1 MTHFLPHA
9 RLRPSLRALSPTLLA
24 CLLLVPLASTA
35 HGQGAST
42 AERSDARSSPQS
54 GSKPTGVGSG
64 SESESP
70 REKRSITRGSVT
82 IDGRAIE
89 YTATV
94 GDLLIRD
101 DDDQPTASMTYVSYV
116 RDGVE
121 DRSSRPV
128 TFAFNG
134 GPGSA
139 SVWVHLGAFG
149 PKRVALD
156 AEGMPL
162 GPPPAKLVN
171 NEFSVL
177 DATDLVFVD
186 PVGTGWSR
194 PLDGHELDE
203 FTGYTSDV
211 MHVGEMIRLWLSREG
226 RWASPKFIAGE
237 SYGTTRAAG
246 LAEYLQ
252 GAHGMALNGLF
263 LISSVINW
271 QTKVFNIGNDLPY
284 PLILPTYTATAWFHG
299 KLPERYADDLQL
311 ALREAE
317 AFALG
322 PYATALMQGSR
333 LEGEARRQIR
343 DRLAEL
349 TGLDPAFVERADLR
363 VELYRFLKELLREE
377 GVTVGRLDSRYTGRD
392 IDSAGESFEFDPSF
406 KVIGGHYVATLEDY
420 LRRELG
426 YETDTRYRQSAGAR
440 VRPWNYHESSR
451 TSGYNTNAYANYAE
465 TLRSSMH
472 RNPYLKVL
480 VASGYYDMATPYF
493 ATDYTFDHMQLAP
506 EFAGNIRHEYYEAGH
521 MMYVRTEDH
530 RKFRLDFL
538 RLIEDAL
545 AEVPMPGGM

>member
-1 MTHFLPHA
+1 MPADT
-9 RLRPSLRALSPTLLA
+9 
-24 CLLLVPLASTA
+24 STA
-35 HGQGAST
+35 LPFSRSFPALIAPLGVVLAIALGAAPLVAAPT
-42 AERSDARSSPQS
+42 ADGAMEKAATTEPVPEEQRS
-54 GSKPTGVGSG
+54 V
-64 SESESP
+64 
-70 REKRSITRGSVT
+70 TRGTVT
-82 IDGRAIE
+82 IDGQAID

-101 DDDQPTASMTYVSYV
+101 DGDQPVARMTYISYV
-116 RDGVE
+116 RDGIS
-121 DRSSRPV
+121 DPASRPV

-149 PKRVALD
+149 PKRVLLD
-156 AEGMPL
+156 AEGMPT
-162 GPPPAKLVN
+162 GPPPGKLVN

-177 DATDLVFVD
+177 DVTDLVFID

-203 FTGYTSDV
+203 FTGFSNDV
-211 MHVGEMIRLWLSREG
+211 RHIGDMIQQWLAREG
-226 RWASPKFIAGE
+226 RFASPKLIAGE

-246 LAEYLQ
+246 LAAYL
-252 GAHGMALNGLF
+252 HGRHGLVMNGLC

-299 KLPERYADDLQL
+299 KLPERYAGDLQL

-322 PYATALMQGSR
+322 PYSSALMQGRR
-333 LEGEARRQIR
+333 LEGEARQAIV

-349 TGLDPAFVERADLR
+349 TGLDPGFVEDADLR
-363 VELYRFLKELLREE
+363 LELYRFLKELLRDDDR
-377 GVTVGRLDSRYTGRD
+377 TVGRLDSRYTGRD
-392 IDSAGESFEFDPSF
+392 IDSAGESMEFDPAF
-406 KVIGGHYVATLEDY
+406 KVISGHYVATLEDY

-426 YETDTRYRQSAGAR
+426 YTTDTNYRQSAGPR

-451 TSGYNTNAYANYAE
+451 TEGYNTNGYANYAE
-465 TLRSSMH
+465 TLRSAMH
-472 RNPYLKVL
+472 QNPYLKVL
-480 VASGYYDMATPYF
+480 VMSGYYDMATPYF
-493 ATDYTFDHMQLAP
+493 ATDYTLDHMQLHP
-506 EFAGNIRHEYYEAGH
+506 DFEGNLRHAYYEAGH

-530 RKFRLDFL
+530 RKFREDYL
-538 RLIEDAL
+538 RLIEEAT
-545 AEVPMPGGM
+545 AEGPMPGGM